1 MTKRLSRALLLAMGL
16 LLADAPVLC
25 QRLGGGSATA
35 EQHNRNSVT
44 TRFRGSE
51 WAVRLRVTGI
61 MAMVVVLAAV
71 SVSCSLRLAVV
82 PASDVPSQIV
92 ESLPKWMPTGASE
105 VTWRSVYQQEGYDFA
120 VVTYTMGGTLFG
132 DPRNV
137 LWIGTP
143 ASDGIDVVYPFINYP
158 WESSRYSWKTGHFQT
173 PTGMYQFYAC
183 GYTSDKDAAKVV
195 GTTNAGRTFEASLT
209 NGFWTLLVPEHFGGE
224 GFEQVALQNQQGET
238 IFTYRLA
245 DEA

>member
-1 MTKRLSRALLLAMGL
+1 
-16 LLADAPVLC
+16 
-25 QRLGGGSATA
+25 
-35 EQHNRNSVT
+35 
-44 TRFRGSE
+44 
-51 WAVRLRVTGI
+51 
-61 MAMVVVLAAV
+61 MAAVLAAV

-92 ESLPKWMPTGASE
+92 ESLPKWTPDGASE
-105 VTWRSVYQQEGYDFA
+105 VAWRAVYEQDGYVFA
-120 VVTYTMGGTLFG
+120 AVTYTMGGTLFA

-137 LWIGTP
+137 LWIGIP
-143 ASDGIDVVYPFINYP
+143 ASGGTDVVYPFINYP
-158 WESSRYSWKTGHFQT
+158 WERSRYSWKTGHFQT

-183 GYTSDKDAAKVV
+183 GYASDKAAAKVV
-195 GTTNAGRTFEASLT
+195 GTTNAGRTFEANLT

-238 IFTYRLA
+238 IWTYRLA